1 MQRVQTDVRKVLRD
15 DSVITSATALPFVNC
30 EGLNNRAFYYIDNNT
45 TGAIYYLFRGCYTN
59 TSTTSYWTTG
69 TTATVATGTTTG
81 SAFTVTNP
89 FMTIEFMNT
98 ASGAGSAIIALSVW

>member
-69 TTATVATGTTTG
+69 ATATVATGALIG
-81 SAFTVTNP
+81 STFAVINSY
-89 FMTIEFMNT
+89 MTLEFMNT
-98 ASGAGSAIIALSVW
+98 ATGAGSAIMQLCVY